1 MRLVSWLVFWF
12 VFVAPAYAEVPQSLH
27 YNGYLTN
34 AVGEPLDCP
43 DAMQCAENYD
53 LTFRLYSVAEGGS
66 PVWDEVEPS
75 VAIYQGSFHVTLG
88 DGSPLDAQVL
98 NGPLWLSVK
107 VNNNAEM
114 LPRQELASAAYAIR
128 AGQVDFA
135 DNAGQLQGL
144 EADDF
149 ATKQSMDELQEIVG
163 ASDDDT
169 LAQLEC
175 LDGQVIKSSAG
186 AWVCAVAGESDTT
199 LTEPEV
205 DDMVA
210 NNGFA
215 MQADLA
221 AAQTSIATLQ
231 ELIAELSEKQ
241 EGDIAM
247 INVELQTLLNAVN
260 AIQGQL
266 DALAAVATSGEYAD
280 LNGTPSDSDVL
291 MSLGCAA
298 GQVAVFDGSA
308 WSCADPSSFSSG
320 GLSEVRRY
328 GVNSSCKWSDYSSAG
343 WSFGELFP
351 EAVANGED
359 LSKCIM
365 TNQDQATFRFYS
377 SSDCSGSQWGQYNLG
392 IGNVGMATNWS
403 DGAAGTGGMISGIA
417 ASARA
422 FSGRVLVCFH

>member
-1 MRLVSWLVFWF
+1 
-12 VFVAPAYAEVPQSLH
+12 
-27 YNGYLTN
+27 
-34 AVGEPLDCP
+34 
-43 DAMQCAENYD
+43 
-53 LTFRLYSVAEGGS
+53 
-66 PVWDEVEPS
+66 VWDEVEPS

-88 DGSPLDAQVL
+88 DGSPLDAEVL

-114 LPRQELASAAYAIR
+114 LPRQELTSAAYAIR

-175 LDGQVIKSSAG
+175 LDGQVLKSSAG
-186 AWVCAVAGESDTT
+186 AWVCADAGESDTT

-231 ELIAELSEKQ
+231 ELIAELSE
-241 EGDIAM
+241 
-247 INVELQTLLNAVN
+247 
-260 AIQGQL
+260 
-266 DALAAVATSGEYAD
+266 
-280 LNGTPSDSDVL
+280 
-291 MSLGCAA
+291 
-298 GQVAVFDGSA
+298 
-308 WSCADPSSFSSG
+308 
-320 GLSEVRRY
+320 
-328 GVNSSCKWSDYSSAG
+328 
-343 WSFGELFP
+343 
-351 EAVANGED
+351 
-359 LSKCIM
+359 
-365 TNQDQATFRFYS
+365 
-377 SSDCSGSQWGQYNLG
+377 
-392 IGNVGMATNWS
+392 
-403 DGAAGTGGMISGIA
+403 
-417 ASARA
+417 
-422 FSGRVLVCFH
+422 